1 MHDADTGA
9 SSEEIK
15 AVSSLGNKTWSSLEQ
30 ACRVAWL
37 GHSGRR
43 LHHYQSR
50 PWSIIKTQVIV
61 CD

>member
-37 GHSGRR
+37 G
-43 LHHYQSR
+43 QDDA
-50 PWSIIKTQVIV
+50 SITIRVGLGQYNY
-61 CD
+61 